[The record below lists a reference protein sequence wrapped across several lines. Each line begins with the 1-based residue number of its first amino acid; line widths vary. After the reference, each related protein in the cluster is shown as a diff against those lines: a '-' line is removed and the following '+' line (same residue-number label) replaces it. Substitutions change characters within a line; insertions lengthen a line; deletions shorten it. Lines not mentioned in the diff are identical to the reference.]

1 MRRRPGG
8 AAAVFVF
15 PSGRAGVAAR
25 RALGHHPPA
34 SGPAVRRRQADGSST
49 NRRVGNLHASRVL
62 ATLPR
67 RFAAL
72 LALIVFL
79 SACTTQT
86 VMQTVQPL
94 SSDKYAAIVVDAR
107 TGEVLYERAAREPR
121 YPASLTKMMTLY
133 MLFEALD
140 DGRLRLDEEIPVS
153 AFAAARPPSKL
164 GFKRGEAIDARA
176 AILALC
182 VRSANDVA
190 VAVAE
195 RLAGSEEAF
204 ARAMTA
210 KARQLGM
217 TGTVFRNASGLP
229 DDGQRTTARDM
240 AVLAV
245 ALRARFP
252 HHYHY
257 FANREFAF
265 GGRIV
270 RGHNSLL
277 GRVPGV
283 DGLKTGYIRASG
295 FNLATS
301 AGRGGRRIVAVV
313 MGGES
318 ASSRDAHM
326 VSLVETYLPR
336 ASAGGN

>member
-1 MRRRPGG
+1 MQ
-8 AAAVFVF
+8 
-15 PSGRAGVAAR
+15 
-25 RALGHHPPA
+25 
-34 SGPAVRRRQADGSST
+34 PAVS
-49 NRRVGNLHASRVL
+49 
-62 ATLPR
+62 
-67 RFAAL
+67 
-72 LALIVFL
+72 
-79 SACTTQT
+79 
-86 VMQTVQPL
+86 PL
-94 SSDKYAAIVVDAR
+94 VSDKYAAIFIDAR
-107 TGEVLYERAAREPR
+107 TGRVLYEHASNEPR

-133 MLFEALD
+133 LLFEALD
-140 DGRLRLDEEIPVS
+140 EGRMRLDEDIPVS
-153 AFAAARPPSKL
+153 AYAAARPPSKM
-164 GFKRGEAIDARA
+164 GFKRGGSIDARS

-204 ARAMTA
+204 ARMMTL

-217 TGTVFRNASGLP
+217 TNTHFRNASGLP
-229 DDGQRTTARDM
+229 DDAQRTTARDM

-245 ALRARFP
+245 ALRTRFP

-257 FANREFAF
+257 FANREFVF
-265 GGRIV
+265 GGRVV

-318 ASSRDAHM
+318 AASRDAHM
-326 VSLVETYLPR
+326 ASLVETYLPR
-336 ASAGGN
+336 ASTGAGQ

>member
-1 MRRRPGG
+1 MQPV
-8 AAAVFVF
+8 APM
-15 PSGRAGVAAR
+15 PSG
-25 RALGHHPPA
+25 
-34 SGPAVRRRQADGSST
+34 
-49 NRRVGNLHASRVL
+49 
-62 ATLPR
+62 
-67 RFAAL
+67 
-72 LALIVFL
+72 
-79 SACTTQT
+79 
-86 VMQTVQPL
+86 
-94 SSDKYAAIVVDAR
+94 KYSAIVVDAR
-107 TGEVLYERAAREPR
+107 SGRVLFEHAANEAR

-133 MLFEALD
+133 LLFEALD
-140 DGRLRLDEEIPVS
+140 GGRIGIDEEIAVS
-153 AFAAARPPSKL
+153 AYAAGQPPSKI
-164 GFKRGEAIDARA
+164 GFKRGGSIDTRS
-176 AILALC
+176 AILALA

-190 VAVAE
+190 AAVAE

-204 ARAMTA
+204 SRQMTA

-240 AVLAV
+240 AILSM
-245 ALRARFP
+245 ALRSRFP

-257 FANREFAF
+257 FANREFVF
-265 GGRIV
+265 GGKVV

-277 GRVPGV
+277 GRIPGV

-318 ASSRDAHM
+318 AKARDEHM

-336 ASAGGN
+336 ATAAAAASQ

>member
-1 MRRRPGG
+1 
-8 AAAVFVF
+8 
-15 PSGRAGVAAR
+15 
-25 RALGHHPPA
+25 
-34 SGPAVRRRQADGSST
+34 
-49 NRRVGNLHASRVL
+49 
-62 ATLPR
+62 
-67 RFAAL
+67 
-72 LALIVFL
+72 
-79 SACTTQT
+79 
-86 VMQTVQPL
+86 MQTAVPPL
-94 SSDKYAAIVVDAR
+94 ASDKYAAIVVDAR
-107 TGEVLYERAAREPR
+107 SGKVLYERASDAPR

-133 MLFEALD
+133 MLFEAVD
-140 DGRLRLDEEIPVS
+140 DGRVRIDEAIPVS
-153 AFAAARPPSKL
+153 AFAAARPPSKM
-164 GFKRGEAIDARA
+164 GFKRGDSIDARS
-176 AILALC
+176 AILALA

-195 RLAGSEEAF
+195 RLSGSEEAF

-240 AVLAV
+240 AVLSM
-245 ALRARFP
+245 ALRRRFP

-257 FANREFAF
+257 FSNREFAF
-265 GGRIV
+265 GGKVV

-277 GRVPGV
+277 GSVPGV

-318 ASSRDAHM
+318 ARARDAHM
-326 VSLVETYLPR
+326 AALVETYLPR
-336 ASAGGN
+336 ASAGAP